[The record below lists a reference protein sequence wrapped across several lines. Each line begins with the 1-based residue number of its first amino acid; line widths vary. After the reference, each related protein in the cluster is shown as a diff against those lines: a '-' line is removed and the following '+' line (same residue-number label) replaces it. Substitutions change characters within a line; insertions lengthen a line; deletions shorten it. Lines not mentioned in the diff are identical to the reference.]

1 MGHLGKGHGPHQHL
15 QQRFDRMVSGA
26 PDSPVFMQILHLL
39 YSDAEAELARRI
51 PAKPTSLRK
60 LARTLGKEPKA
71 LQDILIPMA
80 ERGVLVDFEANGE
93 TYVLLPPVVIG
104 FFEMVFMRARD
115 GLPMKE
121 LAELFEAYMGEDD
134 RFARDVF
141 EGPTQLSR
149 SLVREEAIE
158 GADFSE
164 ILDWERASRLI
175 ENATDVGVSLCAC
188 RHEAEHLGR
197 ACDAPMEA
205 CLMLDSSVD
214 RLARHG
220 MARRISKREGM
231 RILEQCKEAGLAQ
244 TGDNVQREIGYI
256 CNCCGCCC
264 GQMRAIK
271 QFDMPHAIVSSNW
284 IMEIDSEKCRGCGL
298 CAKACPVDV
307 IDMVASGQEKPA
319 KRAEVGTERCL
330 GCGVCYQACHF
341 GAMHMRSR
349 EKRVFTPE
357 NLYERVIS
365 MALERGKLTD
375 LLIDDPESIS
385 YRTIGRVLR
394 VLEKSPP
401 ARALMAIQPLKSVF
415 MKTLIKAARLPKG

>member
-1 MGHLGKGHGPHQHL
+1 MGHLGKGHSPHQHL
-15 QQRFDRMVSGA
+15 QRRFDRMVTGA

-39 YSDAEAELARRI
+39 YSDAEAELVRRI
-51 PAKPTSLRK
+51 PARPTPLHK
-60 LARTLGKEPKA
+60 LARQLGREPEA
-71 LQDILIPMA
+71 LRDVLMPLA
-80 ERGVLVDFEANGE
+80 ARGVLVDFEANGE
-93 TYVLLPPVVIG
+93 TYFLLPPVVIG

-115 GLPMKE
+115 DLPMKQ
-121 LAELFEAYMGEDD
+121 LAELFEAYMGQDE
-134 RFARDVF
+134 RFAHAVF

-149 SLVREEAIE
+149 SLVREEALGTE
-158 GADFSE
+158 DFSE
-164 ILDWERASRLI
+164 ILDWERTSHLI
-175 ENATDVGVSLCAC
+175 ESATDVGVSLCAC
-188 RHEAEHLGR
+188 RHEAEHLSH

-205 CLMLDSSVD
+205 CLTLNGAVD
-214 RLARHG
+214 HLVHHG
-220 MARRISKREGM
+220 TARRITKPEAM

-244 TGDNVQREIGYI
+244 TGDNVQRQVSYI

-284 IMEIDSEKCRGCGL
+284 IMEIDADTCRGCGL

-307 IDMVASGQEKPA
+307 IDMTGDP
-319 KRAEVGTERCL
+319 KRAVVDSERCL

-341 GAMHMRSR
+341 GAMRMRSR

-375 LLIDDPESIS
+375 LLIDDPESLS
-385 YRTIGRVLR
+385 YRTIARVLR

-415 MKTLIKAARLPKG
+415 MKTLIKAARLPKA